1 MEATVHAQ
9 AQEADGATGEAQGNL
24 PAESEPTSEQGD
36 RTDQPDPARVGELL
50 CRRAFQS
57 VFCVYRRLGGKENPA
72 TYDAGTK
79 TQGLRLETMEYGVAL
94 PNARAV

>member
-1 MEATVHAQ
+1 VATAVHAQ

-36 RTDQPDPARVGELL
+36 RTDQPDPARLGEILYG
-50 CRRAFQS
+50 RALQS
-57 VFCVYRRLGGKENPA
+57 VFCVYPSVGGKENPA

-79 TQGLRLETMEYGVAL
+79 TKGLWLETMEYGMAL
-94 PNARAV
+94 PDARAV